1 MILTSSWPHARVSR
15 VRGTRADTKS
25 VACAG
30 AALSVSAS
38 ARWGGEGGWVPTP
51 VENLRRARI
60 GPYSRG
66 RAPEQLPKTL
76 PDPIFSKVTPKNH
89 PAARSRPISLSIWH
103 PYRPKIKRVARVSCF
118 FAKDYTVLRF
128 SGGLVRGLNRQR
140 IYRKYFLECD
150 PNCHQGANLTFF
162 RSPAARRRFREGLS
176 GIVHSR
182 RKIDENR

>member
-15 VRGTRADTKS
+15 VRGTRFATHS
-25 VACAG
+25 G
-30 AALSVSAS
+30 APRCSAWI
-38 ARWGGEGGWVPTP
+38 RVERVRRLVLGWTAFYSS
-51 VENLRRARI
+51 RRR
-60 GPYSRG
+60 
-66 RAPEQLPKTL
+66 L
-76 PDPIFSKVTPKNH
+76 PDPIFSKVTPGSH

-103 PYRPKIKRVARVSCF
+103 PYRPKIKRVARDSCF

-140 IYRKYFLECD
+140 LYRKYFLECA

-182 RKIDENR
+182 RKIDENQ